1 LSFSVFLFAEFT
13 FMCTSLLLCVQVYF
27 YVYMVC
33 VSGFF
38 CRGGDLAIFC
48 RIVWFGLAIFTNCAV
63 VPTRICLS
71 LSTNILQ
78 LLRQRKV
85 IFYLSLRRRNSR
97 FCRNWSLNYSVLVP
111 APSSML
117 THYRRCPLLSLQL
130 SSSSFHSSAVTILT
144 AGESRE
150 EKEILVIF

>member
-1 LSFSVFLFAEFT
+1 
-13 FMCTSLLLCVQVYF
+13 MGTSLPLCVRVFF

-33 VSGFF
+33 VSDLRFF

-78 LLRQRKV
+78 ILRQRKV
-85 IFYLSLRRRNSR
+85 IFYISLRRRK
-97 FCRNWSLNYSVLVP
+97 RNFR
-111 APSSML
+111 
-117 THYRRCPLLSLQL
+117 HGC
-130 SSSSFHSSAVTILT
+130 
-144 AGESRE
+144 
-150 EKEILVIF
+150 